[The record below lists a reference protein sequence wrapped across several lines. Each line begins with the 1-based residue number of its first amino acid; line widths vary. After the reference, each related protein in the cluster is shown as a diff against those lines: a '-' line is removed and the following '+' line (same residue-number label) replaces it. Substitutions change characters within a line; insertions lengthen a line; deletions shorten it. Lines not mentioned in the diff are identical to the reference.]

1 MKRLFITVAI
11 FVVVLNVGLIVYF
24 EHRTRRTVAEVKASA
39 TELEKQQKAASLS
52 VASNSTPALPQATST
67 TAYVPIPEDERGE
80 DYIELESLDAFHD
93 ESGDIVAGVEEECC
107 PEDDKEAYLSWE
119 QKVRK
124 DLTAKHGAIPEIDRY
139 IELATVF
146 RDGGNLTV
154 SEVVEEI
161 ELRVMLYGVGHEEL
175 ADTIE
180 MAKNY
185 PPNAIVKV
193 KRESNDNSSAE
204 AQPSDGTT
212 TSTEYVPAD
221 N

>member
-1 MKRLFITVAI
+1 MNRFFVAVAI
-11 FVVVLNVGLIVYF
+11 AVVVLNIGIFIYSDYKTRQTIAEFTARATDF
-24 EHRTRRTVAEVKASA
+24 ENQV
-39 TELEKQQKAASLS
+39 
-52 VASNSTPALPQATST
+52 STPYVPTTSELSQGLPQATST
-67 TAYVPIPEDERGE
+67 TEYVEIPEEDRTE
-80 DYIELESLDAFHD
+80 DYRELKSEEELFEELENLIA
-93 ESGDIVAGVEEECC
+93 VEEECC
-107 PEDDKEAYLSWE
+107 PDDDTEEYLSWE
-119 QKVRK
+119 QKVRN
-124 DLTAKHGAIPEIDRY
+124 DLTKRHGAIPEIDRY
-139 IELATVF
+139 IELATVY

-204 AQPSDGTT
+204 AQPAEGTT

-221 N
+221 S